1 MALVEVIQTEGD
13 NPVTVFKIL
22 DRVNLGNYKELEQA
36 AQTEFDNGMR
46 RLVIDLSASDSLTS
60 IGIRA
65 LVVIHKML
73 KSADGVLKM
82 AGVKQPIKEMLEVA
96 GITQFIE
103 MYDTVDEAVASI

>member
-1 MALVEVIQTEGD
+1 MALVEVRQVQGD
-13 NPVTVFKIL
+13 TPVTVFKIM

-36 AQTEFDNGMR
+36 AQMEFDNGMR
-46 RLVIDLSASDSLTS
+46 NLVIDLSESDSLTS

-73 KSADGVLKM
+73 KNDDGVLKM
-82 AGVKQPIKEMLEVA
+82 AGVMQPIKEMLEVA
-96 GITQFIE
+96 GITQFIK